1 MIIASHDRY
10 LVERVCDTV
19 FALFGDGRLTHL
31 PGGLDEYLSR
41 IAAPTALD
49 SIRRAG
55 QRPGGRILGEHAAPT
70 PTPSRE
76 RDGGETSAG
85 DARAAKKELARLERQ
100 VSKLEQREAELHEQL
115 AGHAT
120 DYEKVSTLDAELR
133 RVQSERAAVEEQWL
147 ELADRLG

>member
-1 MIIASHDRY
+1 
-10 LVERVCDTV
+10 
-19 FALFGDGRLTHL
+19 
-31 PGGLDEYLSR
+31 
-41 IAAPTALD
+41 LD
-49 SIRRAG
+49 SIRRAD

-70 PTPSRE
+70 PAPSRE
-76 RDGGETSAG
+76 RDGAETGAG